1 MDYIPLNAVRAFEAA
16 ARHLS
21 FSAAGEELHVTH
33 PAISHQ
39 IRRLEEWLGVSL
51 FHRDARKVR
60 LTEAGV
66 ILQTSASGALAELDA
81 TCRRIRRNA
90 GQETLSVGC
99 IPSIASRWL
108 VPRLSDFAARHPGI
122 GMRVAYA
129 KADERFIDGQ
139 NDVLITLGADPSP
152 DVTSLKLF
160 SRLNRPV
167 CSPHYLAGRDHL
179 RTPAGIAGADLL
191 HDETRDGWREWFS
204 ESGLPGVDVGNGP
217 VFADFNILATA
228 VIAGHGVALCPVEV
242 FRDELKRGD
251 LIVLSEIATNRD
263 KGYFL
268 TMLAQA
274 SPAAFKFADWFRQEV
289 SADKEAGGSQA
300 GHVDVT

>member
-1 MDYIPLNAVRAFEAA
+1 MDYLPLNAIRAFEAT

-39 IRRLEEWLGVSL
+39 IRRLEEWLGVAL

-60 LTEAGV
+60 LTEAGL
-66 ILQTSASGALAELDA
+66 ILQASASAALTELSA

-90 GQETLSVGC
+90 AQASLSVGC

-108 VPRLSDFAARHPGI
+108 VPRLSDFTARHPEI
-122 GMRVAYA
+122 AIRVAYA
-129 KADERFIDGQ
+129 KAEDRLEDD
-139 NDVLITLGADPSP
+139 NDILITLGADPSP
-152 DVTSLKLF
+152 HVTSLKLF
-160 SRLNRPV
+160 SRISRPA
-167 CSPHYLAGRDHL
+167 CSPHYLARKGRL
-179 RTPAGIAGADLL
+179 ETVAAIGAADLL
-191 HDETRDGWREWFS
+191 HDETRQGWQEWFS
-204 ESGLPGVDVGNGP
+204 KARIEGRDVGSGP

-242 FRDELKRGD
+242 FREELRRGD
-251 LIVLSEIATNRD
+251 LVVLSDISTDDD

-268 TMLAQA
+268 TMSAQPSSA
-274 SPAAFKFADWFRQEV
+274 ESKFAEWFRDQV
-289 SADKEAGGSQA
+289 SIKTEA
-300 GHVDVT
+300 

>member
-1 MDYIPLNAVRAFEAA
+1 MEYVPLNAIRAFEAA

-39 IRRLEEWLGVSL
+39 IRRLEEWLGVPL
-51 FHRDARKVR
+51 FHRGARKVR
-60 LTEAGV
+60 LTDAGV
-66 ILQTSASGALAELDA
+66 ILQASASGALAELGA

-90 GQETLSVGC
+90 ASVTLSVGC

-108 VPRLSDFAARHPGI
+108 VPRLPDFTASHPGI

-129 KADERFIDGQ
+129 KAEDRLGDDE
-139 NDVLITLGADPSP
+139 NDVLITLGADPTP
-152 DVTSLKLF
+152 GVTSLKLF

-167 CSPHYLAGRDHL
+167 CSPHYLAGKQL
-179 RTPAGIAGADLL
+179 RTPSGIAAADLL
-191 HDETRDGWREWFS
+191 HDENRQGWSEWFS
-204 ESGLPGVDVGNGP
+204 EAGLANVDVGNGP

-228 VIAGHGVALCPVEV
+228 VIAGHGVALCPVDV

-251 LIVLSEIATNRD
+251 LMVLSDISTNRD
-263 KGYFL
+263 KSYFL
-268 TMLAQA
+268 TMSVDA
-274 SPAAFKFADWFRQEV
+274 SPAALTFADWFRRAISVDANDQRP
-289 SADKEAGGSQA
+289 ADI
-300 GHVDVT
+300 T

>member
-1 MDYIPLNAVRAFEAA
+1 MDYLPLNAIRAFEAT

-39 IRRLEEWLGVSL
+39 IRRLEEWLGVPL

-60 LTEAGV
+60 LTEAGQA
-66 ILQTSASGALAELDA
+66 LQASASAALTELGA

-90 GQETLSVGC
+90 AQASLSVGC

-108 VPRLSDFAARHPGI
+108 VPRLSDFTGRHPEI
-122 GMRVAYA
+122 AIRVAYA
-129 KADERFIDGQ
+129 KAEDRLEDD
-139 NDVLITLGADPSP
+139 NDILITLGADPSP
-152 DVTSLKLF
+152 QVTSLRLF
-160 SRLNRPV
+160 SRISRPA
-167 CSPHYLAGRDHL
+167 CSPHYLARKGPL
-179 RTPAGIAGADLL
+179 ETAAAIAAADLL
-191 HDETRDGWREWFS
+191 HDETRQGWQEWFAKA
-204 ESGLPGVDVGNGP
+204 GIGKADIGNGP

-242 FRDELKRGD
+242 FREELRRGD
-251 LIVLSEIATNRD
+251 LVVVSDISTDDD

-268 TMLAQA
+268 TMPAQP
-274 SPAAFKFADWFRQEV
+274 SAAEIKFADWFHDQV
-289 SADKEAGGSQA
+289 SVKAEAEA
-300 GHVDVT
+300 

>member
-1 MDYIPLNAVRAFEAA
+1 MDYIPLNAIRAFEAA
-16 ARHLS
+16 SRRLS
-21 FSAAGEELHVTH
+21 FSAAAEELHVTH
-33 PAISHQ
+33 PAVSHQ
-39 IRRLEEWLGVSL
+39 IRRLEEWLGVPL

-60 LTEAGV
+60 LTDAGV
-66 ILQTSASGALAELDA
+66 ILQASASGALAELGA

-90 GQETLSVGC
+90 ASATLSVGC

-108 VPRLSDFAARHPGI
+108 VPRLPDFTAAHPEI

-129 KADERFIDGQ
+129 KADDRLRDGE
-139 NDVLITLGADPSP
+139 NDVLITLGADPTP
-152 DVTSLKLF
+152 GVTSLKLF

-167 CSPHYLAGRDHL
+167 CSPYYCAGRDQL

-191 HDETRDGWREWFS
+191 HDENREGWREWFS
-204 ESGLPGVDVGNGP
+204 EAGLPDVDVGNGP

-228 VIAGHGVALCPVEV
+228 VIAGHGVALCPVDV

-251 LIVLSEIATNRD
+251 LVVLSDVSTNRD

-268 TMLAQA
+268 TMAADA
-274 SPAAFKFADWFRQEV
+274 SPAARTFADWFH
-289 SADKEAGGSQA
+289 QA
-300 GHVDVT
+300 VAVDLGAEDQQRAAIT

>member
-1 MDYIPLNAVRAFEAA
+1 VRAFEAA

-39 IRRLEEWLGVSL
+39 IRRLEEWLGVLL

-60 LTEAGV
+60 LTDAGI
-66 ILQTSASGALAELDA
+66 ILYASASGALAELSA

-90 GQETLSVGC
+90 AVATVSVGC

-108 VPRLSDFAARHPGI
+108 VPRLPDFTAGHPDI

-129 KADERFIDGQ
+129 RAEERLGDGE
-139 NDVLITLGADPSP
+139 NDVLVTLGADPTSG
-152 DVTSLKLF
+152 VTNIRLF
-160 SRLNRPV
+160 SRMNRPV
-167 CSPHYLAGRDHL
+167 CSPYYFAGKDHL
-179 RTPAGIAGADLL
+179 RTPGGIAVADLL
-191 HDETRDGWREWFS
+191 HDENRLGWREWFS
-204 ESGLPGVDVGNGP
+204 EAGLPDVEVGNGP

-228 VIAGHGVALCPVEV
+228 VIAGHGVALCPVDV
-242 FRDELKRGD
+242 FRDELRRGD
-251 LIVLSEIATNRD
+251 LVVLSEISTNRD

-268 TMLAQA
+268 TMSADA
-274 SPAAFKFADWFRQEV
+274 SPAALTFADWFRREV
-289 SADKEAGGSQA
+289 SVDAEADGQRP
-300 GHVDVT
+300 VDIT

>member
-66 ILQTSASGALAELDA
+66 ILQASASGALAELGA

-90 GQETLSVGC
+90 GLETLSVGC

-108 VPRLSDFAARHPGI
+108 VPRLSDFTARHPGI

-129 KADERFIDGQ
+129 KADERLGDGQ

-160 SRLNRPV
+160 SRFNRPV
-167 CSPHYLAGRDHL
+167 CSPHYLAGSKHL
-179 RTPAGIAGADLL
+179 RTPAGIAVADLL
-191 HDETRDGWREWFS
+191 HDETRQGWREWFL
-204 ESGLPGVDVGNGP
+204 EAGLPGVDVGNGP

-242 FRDELKRGD
+242 FRDELRRGD
-251 LIVLSEIATNRD
+251 LIVLSEVATNRD

-268 TMLAQA
+268 TMSAQA
-274 SPAAFKFADWFRQEV
+274 SPAALKFADWFRQEV
-289 SADKEAGGSQA
+289 SADKQSQA
-300 GHVDVT
+300 GPIDIT

>member
-1 MDYIPLNAVRAFEAA
+1 MDYLPLNAIRAFEAA

-39 IRRLEEWLGVSL
+39 IRRLEEWLGVPL
-51 FHRDARKVR
+51 FYRDARKVR
-60 LTEAGV
+60 LTEAGAT
-66 ILQTSASGALAELDA
+66 LQTSAGGALAELGA

-90 GQETLSVGC
+90 GTETLSVGC

-108 VPRLSDFAARHPGI
+108 VPRLADFTARHRDI
-122 GMRVAYA
+122 AIRVAYA
-129 KADERFIDGQ
+129 KAEDRLEDDD

-160 SRLNRPV
+160 SRISRPA
-167 CSPHYLAGRDHL
+167 CSPHYLARAKAESAAD
-179 RTPAGIAGADLL
+179 IAAADLL
-191 HDETRDGWREWFS
+191 HDETRDGWRAWFS
-204 ESGLPGVDVGNGP
+204 KAGMSDVDVGNGP

-228 VIAGHGVALCPVEV
+228 VIAGHGVALCPIEV
-242 FRDELKRGD
+242 FREELRRGD
-251 LIVLSEIATNRD
+251 LVVLSETSTDDD

-268 TMLAQA
+268 TMSAQP
-274 SPAAFKFADWFRQEV
+274 SAAAVTFAAWFRDQV
-289 SADKEAGGSQA
+289 KADSAPGG
-300 GHVDVT
+300 

>member
-66 ILQTSASGALAELDA
+66 ILQASASGALAELGA

-90 GQETLSVGC
+90 AVETLSVGC

-108 VPRLSDFAARHPGI
+108 VPRLSDFTARHPGV

-129 KADERFIDGQ
+129 KADERLGDGQ
-139 NDVLITLGADPSP
+139 NDVLITLGAVQRGIEYADQ
-152 DVTSLKLF
+152 DHV
-160 SRLNRPV
+160 
-167 CSPHYLAGRDHL
+167 AGRV
-179 RTPAGIAGADLL
+179 RTQ
-191 HDETRDGWREWFS
+191 
-204 ESGLPGVDVGNGP
+204 
-217 VFADFNILATA
+217 
-228 VIAGHGVALCPVEV
+228 
-242 FRDELKRGD
+242 
-251 LIVLSEIATNRD
+251 IVLVMFVEHIDRARLDSVH
-263 KGYFL
+263 L
-268 TMLAQA
+268 
-274 SPAAFKFADWFRQEV
+274 
-289 SADKEAGGSQA
+289 A
-300 GHVDVT
+300 GHVFDLARAGDAVAGLEMPLVVQA

>member
-1 MDYIPLNAVRAFEAA
+1 MEYVPLNAVRAFEAA

-21 FSAAGEELHVTH
+21 FSAAAEELHVTH

-60 LTEAGV
+60 LTDAGV
-66 ILQTSASGALAELDA
+66 VLQASASGALAELGA

-90 GQETLSVGC
+90 AVATVSVGC

-108 VPRLSDFAARHPGI
+108 VPRLPDFSASHPDI

-129 KADERFIDGQ
+129 RAEEKLGDGE
-139 NDVLITLGADPSP
+139 NDVLITLGADPTP
-152 DVTSLKLF
+152 GVTSLKLF

-167 CSPHYLAGRDHL
+167 CSPHYFAGKDHL

-191 HDETRDGWREWFS
+191 HDENRQGWREWFS
-204 ESGLPGVDVGNGP
+204 EAGLPNVDTGNGP

-228 VIAGHGVALCPVEV
+228 VIAGHGVALCPVDV

-251 LIVLSEIATNRD
+251 LIVLSPVATNRD

-268 TMLAQA
+268 TMSVDA
-274 SPAAFKFADWFRQEV
+274 SPAALTFADWFRQEV
-289 SADKEAGGSQA
+289 S
-300 GHVDVT
+300 VDAVVDDREV